1 MDVYIL
7 GINELPSQFCQ
18 PEEVI
23 VRKTTLVMMIA
34 VMVCGASLAYAGD
47 KLDRLMSLPGAVAVG
62 EFTPDGKLVRYKG
75 QLSKEAAEMAAMMCG
90 STSSLFAKQSDDF
103 SAKTGMKWTPFKGF
117 AVSAGE
123 FSVCAAGNTG
133 LFVETAKADFNKIF
147 QALAEN

>member
-1 MDVYIL
+1 MKK
-7 GINELPSQFCQ
+7 GI
-18 PEEVI
+18 VI
-23 VRKTTLVMMIA
+23 MTVALLICGVSIA
-34 VMVCGASLAYAGD
+34 FAAD

-75 QLSKEAAEMAAMMCG
+75 QLTKEAAEMAAMMCG
-90 STSSLFAKQSDDF
+90 TTSSMFAKQSGEF
-103 SAKTGMKWTPFKGF
+103 SEKTGMKWTPFKGF

-147 QALAEN
+147 QALAEK